1 MELAET
7 RKLRFDVQPLS
18 RLPTVSSVEAVHP
31 CGSGRDLGHYG
42 AFRSFSSP
50 TRSDIGSMLALS
62 MRQRVREIGIRMALG
77 ATPRD
82 VLRVVIRQGMAL
94 VAIGMAIGLAGPVAL
109 TGVLKALLFEVTP
122 TDLATYVL
130 VSARA
135 IGRGLAGVLPAG
147 AAGCAS
153 RESWRKLQLGAPG

>member
-1 MELAET
+1 
-7 RKLRFDVQPLS
+7 
-18 RLPTVSSVEAVHP
+18 
-31 CGSGRDLGHYG
+31 
-42 AFRSFSSP
+42 
-50 TRSDIGSMLALS
+50 MLALS
-62 MRQRVREIGIRMALG
+62 VRQRVREIGIRMALG

-94 VAIGMAIGLAGPVAL
+94 VAIGMAIGLAGGVAL
-109 TGVLKALLFEVTP
+109 TGVLKALLFEVAP

-147 AAGCAS
+147 AAGCAAS
-153 RESWRKLQLGAPG
+153 ESWRKLQLAGGTSVPLLQHRIRATMVGSSSLSHARRDINR